1 MPTDRDLG
9 PPSGGVAE
17 RLRRAGERLA
27 RGLRDVLDDLPGA
40 PHRPSQL
47 AREVGTNRAVAS
59 RLLTALK
66 SDDPLEML
74 HRVPGPEPLRK
85 LVRGAQEKGAGD
97 ERAEAAISAIDAFD
111 QLIREEAGTRPALD
125 ALISASLP
133 GARERFEL
141 ASKYSVFKGLAQLKG
156 ARAEHWIGAAI
167 VAPAADSPTQ
177 HDLTFLNGA
186 VAMQRLR
193 PGVTVRFSYREQL
206 TRTSDEPKSEDLPAL
221 GVLPLDE
228 FCTNP
233 PARLEARP
241 LGKNVHYYLPDDLL
255 GPREIVDMFVVDH
268 HPAAIGRYSPVGEP
282 RKTSLFVEPAL
293 PVANLVFDVL
303 MHRDAFPGAAP
314 SLAVY
319 DTGYEGLVDVNDPSR
334 DIDRMPLDESIE
346 ILPSPFTKL
355 RAEGVP
361 NYGRMLAHLAGR
373 FGWDPD
379 EFRCFR
385 TTIAYPVFGWQVCL
399 VFDRPQPPA

>member
-1 MPTDRDLG
+1 M
-9 PPSGGVAE
+9 VAE
-17 RLRRAGERLA
+17 RLRSVGTNLA
-27 RGLRDVLDDLPGA
+27 RELRELLGGLPGA

-59 RLLTALK
+59 RVLTALK
-66 SDDPLEML
+66 AEDPLEML

-85 LVRGAQEKGAGD
+85 LVRGAAAKGVDAKHATD
-97 ERAEAAISAIDAFD
+97 TLAAIEAFD
-111 QLIREEAGTRPALD
+111 LMIREEAGTRPALD

-156 ARAEHWIGAAI
+156 ARAEHWLGTAI
-167 VAPAADSPTQ
+167 VAPAADSPTR

-206 TRTSDEPKSEDLPAL
+206 TRSANEPESEDLPAL

-241 LGKNVHYYLPDDLL
+241 VGKDVHYYLPDDLL

-303 MHRDAFPGAAP
+303 MHRDAFPDAVP
-314 SLAVY
+314 TLAVY
-319 DTGYEGLVDVNDPSR
+319 DTGYEGLADVNDPSR

-355 RAEGVP
+355 RARGIP
-361 NYGRMLAHLAGR
+361 NYGRMLEHLTRR
-373 FGWDPD
+373 FGWDPS
-379 EFRCFR
+379 EFRGFR

-399 VFDRPQPPA
+399 VFDRPQPPG